1 MRIPALYA
9 TSVISGFCL
18 MALEIVGPR
27 YLSNRFGSS
36 VDVWAAIIS
45 TFVISWSIG
54 SWLSGRV
61 ADKTRSNA
69 LLGWT
74 LLLAGALF
82 LLLPVW
88 ASAFIDALPD
98 SVHAHRAGALLACLI
113 LFMPPFILLGGVSP
127 MLIRLL
133 FTEGAQVARTTG
145 TLYAISSI
153 GNILGIL
160 VTNYFFLEAFPLN
173 GTTLGLGA
181 SLAILGLIH
190 IFVPAKVHLPAA
202 PATGAAG

>member
-54 SWLSGRV
+54 SWISGRV
-61 ADKTRSNA
+61 ADRTRTNA

-74 LLLAGALF
+74 LLLSGALF

-88 ASAFIDALPD
+88 ASPFIDALPD
-98 SVHAHRAGALLACLI
+98 AVHAHRAGALLACLV
-113 LFMPPFILLGGVSP
+113 LFMPPFILLGGISP
-127 MLIRLL
+127 MLVRLL
-133 FTEGAQVARTTG
+133 FIEGAQVARTTG

-153 GNILGIL
+153 GNVLGIL
-160 VTNYFFLEAFPLN
+160 VTNYVFLEAFPLN
-173 GTTLGLGA
+173 HTTLGLGCA
-181 SLAILGLIH
+181 LVLLGMIH
-190 IFVPAKVHLPAA
+190 VFVPVKVHLPTTVA
-202 PATGAAG
+202 GAG